1 MQFIKETAFP
11 RVKDLLRRFDKI
23 LKTPGSLMR
32 ISLILSAYNLIVF
45 NIPFFKVLSECISSN
60 LNGIWIFAS
69 MLIIMFVLDF
79 LVYYLLLYLGRIVGK
94 CIIAF
99 TLIGNSICLYF
110 LHTFNALID
119 RTMMG
124 NVFGTQTD

>member
-32 ISLILSAYNLIVF
+32 ISLILSAYTLIVF

-99 TLIGNSICLYF
+99 TLIGNSICL
-110 LHTFNALID
+110 
-119 RTMMG
+119 
-124 NVFGTQTD
+124 